1 MAKSAKK
8 SETYWQDRVKT
19 ILKLELTRQNI
30 TYGEL
35 TERLKKMGVAETEPN
50 IRNKLSRGTFSAMF
64 LVQCLEAIGVES
76 LRLQ

>member
-19 ILKLELTRQNI
+19 ILKVELTRHNV

-35 TERLKKMGVAETEPN
+35 AERLKKMGVPETEPN
-50 IRNKLSRGTFSAMF
+50 VRNKLSRGTFSAMF
-64 LVQCLEAIGVES
+64 LVQCLEAIGVET